1 MDPITKELKLPRE
14 LPELK
19 EPNELNP
26 RRQRQGTSHLFA
38 TFCRLSGQLN
48 SLSA

>member
-1 MDPITKELKLPRE
+1 MEPITKELKLPRE

-26 RRQRQGTSHLFA
+26 RRQRQGTSHHLPP
-38 TFCRLSGQLN
+38 
-48 SLSA
+48 SAVFPGN